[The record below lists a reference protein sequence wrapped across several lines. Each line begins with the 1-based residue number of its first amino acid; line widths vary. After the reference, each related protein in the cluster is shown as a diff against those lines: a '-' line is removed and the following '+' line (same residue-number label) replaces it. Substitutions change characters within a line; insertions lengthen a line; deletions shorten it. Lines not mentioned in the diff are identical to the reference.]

1 MNKLFINILVLCFVL
16 LFLYNM
22 YIANANRKV
31 VEHMDNNDD
40 SDDSDD
46 YKDYKDDPLILAQ
59 QNAGNIK
66 VLNKQV
72 EKAMNIIGKMQPKQN
87 TMQTQIDSNTNSVG
101 TLINAQQNSANSAS
115 GMDSDPTPDSLTGLD

>member
-1 MNKLFINILVLCFVL
+1 MNKLFINILVLCFIL
-16 LFLYNM
+16 LFLYNI
-22 YIANANRKV
+22 YIANKKV

-40 SDDSDD
+40 SGD

-72 EKAMNIIGKMQPKQN
+72 EKAMNIISKMQPKQK

>member
-1 MNKLFINILVLCFVL
+1 MNKLFINILVSCFVL
-16 LFLYNM
+16 LFLYNI

-31 VEHMDNNDD
+31 VENMDN
-40 SDDSDD
+40 DDSDD

-72 EKAMNIIGKMQPKQN
+72 EKAMNIISEMQPKQK

>member
-16 LFLYNM
+16 LFLYNI

-31 VEHMDNNDD
+31 VENMDN
-40 SDDSDD
+40 DDSDD

-72 EKAMNIIGKMQPKQN
+72 EKAMNIISKMQPKQN

>member
-16 LFLYNM
+16 LFLYNI
-22 YIANANRKV
+22 YIANKKV
-31 VEHMDNNDD
+31 VETMDNN
-40 SDDSDD
+40 DDSDD

-72 EKAMNIIGKMQPKQN
+72 EKAMNIISKMQPKQKS
-87 TMQTQIDSNTNSVG
+87 MQTQIDSNTNSVG

>member
-1 MNKLFINILVLCFVL
+1 MNKLFINILVLCFIL
-16 LFLYNM
+16 LFLYNI
-22 YIANANRKV
+22 YIANKKV
-31 VEHMDNNDD
+31 VETMDNNDD
-40 SDDSDD
+40 SGD

-72 EKAMNIIGKMQPKQN
+72 EKAMNIISEMQPKQK

>member
-16 LFLYNM
+16 LFLYNI
-22 YIANANRKV
+22 YIANKKV
-31 VEHMDNNDD
+31 VETMDNNDD
-40 SDDSDD
+40 SGD

-72 EKAMNIIGKMQPKQN
+72 EKAMNIISKMQPKQ
-87 TMQTQIDSNTNSVG
+87 TDMQTQIESNTNSVQ
-101 TLINAQQNSANSAS
+101 TLLQAQQSSANSAS